1 MIQTVTK
8 TVTMIGAHDN
18 KGDISYIFT
27 NLVSMAM
34 IIKARNYIENDT
46 DSYKDSDDD
55 RRSR

>member
-1 MIQTVTK
+1 MRSNSLCNIRPPHYLT
-8 TVTMIGAHDN
+8 

-27 NLVSMAM
+27 NLLSMAM

>member
-1 MIQTVTK
+1 MRSNSLCNIRPPRYLT
-8 TVTMIGAHDN
+8 

-27 NLVSMAM
+27 NLVSMAT

>member
-1 MIQTVTK
+1 MRSNSLCNIRPTHHLT
-8 TVTMIGAHDN
+8 

-46 DSYKDSDDD
+46 DSYKGSDDD

>member
-1 MIQTVTK
+1 MRSNSLCNIRPTHYLT
-8 TVTMIGAHDN
+8 

-46 DSYKDSDDD
+46 DSYKVSDDD